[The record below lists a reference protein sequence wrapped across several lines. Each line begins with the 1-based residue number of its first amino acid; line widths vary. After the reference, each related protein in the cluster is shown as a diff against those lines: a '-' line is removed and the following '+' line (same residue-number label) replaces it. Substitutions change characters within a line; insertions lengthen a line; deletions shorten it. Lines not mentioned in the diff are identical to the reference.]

1 MEFKL
6 LGSLVV
12 SRHGRQVSLT
22 ARKPQALLAMLL
34 LEAGRVVPSQR
45 LVGELWEGEPPRSAL
60 PNLRTY
66 AAHLRKVVF
75 EGESGR
81 VVTEQVGYRLQLNG
95 DSVDTAE
102 FDRLCRD
109 GRQAHLDGRCS
120 TALERYER
128 ARALWRGTPLAGVNR
143 GPTLAAASIALGE
156 RYAAVTEACFELR
169 LELAA
174 RDRHRD
180 EYVELVADLRRHLAE
195 QPLRELPWR
204 LLVLA
209 LYRFGDIA
217 AALGAY
223 GLARATFRD
232 TLGLEPSPEL
242 QALQQAVLRRDP
254 ALGARAGAGHDAPGT
269 IRVLVC
275 GPRSGSEQERR
286 TGAELGRLIAARGA
300 AVVGRDDEAGL
311 AAVAS
316 ARAASGVAI
325 AASGSG
331 PSRTDAVIVV
341 GGSWHALAQVAAA
354 KQAGDVP
361 VVQLGGW
368 TVVDQFGGP
377 VPGVQLAESP
387 ADAVRRVLGGGT

>member
-1 MEFKL
+1 VEFKL

-12 SRHGRQVSLT
+12 SRHGHEVPLT

-34 LEAGRVVPSQR
+34 LEAGRVVSSRR
-45 LVGELWEGEPPRSAL
+45 LLGELWEGEPPRSAL

-66 AAHLRKVVF
+66 AAHLRKAVF
-75 EGESGR
+75 EGEGGR

-95 DSVDTAE
+95 DSLDTAE

-109 GRQAHLDGRCS
+109 GRQAHLDGRGPA
-120 TALERYER
+120 ALERYER
-128 ARALWRGTPLAGVNR
+128 ARALWRGTPLAGVNC
-143 GPTLAAASIALGE
+143 GPTLAAASIAFGE
-156 RYAAVTEACFELR
+156 RYGTVTETCFELR

-180 EYVELVADLRRHLAE
+180 EYAELVADLRRYLAE

-217 AALGAY
+217 AALDAY
-223 GLARATFRD
+223 GVARATFRD
-232 TLGLEPSPEL
+232 TLGLEPSPDL

-254 ALGARAGAGHDAPGT
+254 ALGARAGAEQEAPGT
-269 IRVLVC
+269 VRVLVC
-275 GPRSGSEQERR
+275 GPRSGTERERR
-286 TGAELGRLIAARGA
+286 TGVELGRLIAGRGA
-300 AVVGRDDEAGL
+300 AVVGRDDEVGL

-325 AASGSG
+325 VVPGSG
-331 PSRTDAVIVV
+331 PSRTDAVIAV

-354 KQAGDVP
+354 KQVDDVP

-377 VPGVQLAESP
+377 VPGVQLAENP
-387 ADAVRRVLGGGT
+387 ADAVRRVLGDGT

>member
-12 SRHGRQVSLT
+12 TRHGREVPLT

-34 LEAGRVVPSQR
+34 LESGRVVSSRR
-45 LVGELWEGEPPRSAL
+45 LLGELWEHEPPRSAL

-81 VVTEQVGYRLQLNG
+81 VVTEPAGYRLQLNG
-95 DSVDTAE
+95 DRLDAAE
-102 FDRLCRD
+102 FDRLCRE
-109 GRQAHLDGRCS
+109 GRRAHLDGRAVA
-120 TALERYER
+120 ALERYGR
-128 ARALWRGTPLAGVNR
+128 ARTLWRGTPLLGVNR
-143 GPTLAAASIALGE
+143 GPTLAAASVALGE
-156 RYAAVTEACFELR
+156 RYATVTETCFELR

-180 EYVELVADLRRHLAE
+180 EYAELVADLRSYLAE
-195 QPLRELPWR
+195 HPLRELPWR

-223 GLARATFRD
+223 AQARATFRD
-232 TLGLEPSPEL
+232 TLGLEPSPDL
-242 QALQQAVLRRDP
+242 RALQQAVLRRDP
-254 ALGARAGAGHDAPGT
+254 AIGARPFVEQDLPGT
-269 IRVLVC
+269 VRVLVC
-275 GPRSGSEQERR
+275 GPRSGTEHERR

-300 AVVGRDDEAGL
+300 AVVGRDDEVGQ
-311 AAVAS
+311 AAVTS
-316 ARAASGVAI
+316 ARAAGGAAI
-325 AASGSG
+325 TACGNG
-331 PSRTDAVIVV
+331 PGRIDAVIAVS
-341 GGSWHALAQVAAA
+341 GSWYALAQVAAA
-354 KQAGDVP
+354 KQADDLP

-368 TVVDQFGGP
+368 TILDRSGGP
-377 VPGVQLAESP
+377 VPGVQPAENP
-387 ADAVRRVLGGGT
+387 ADAVRRVLGEQ